1 MPDLTFTLPWPPSS
15 LSPNTRQHWAKLA
28 QAKRSY
34 RSTCY
39 LTAVAQNARRIDAD
53 RLQVCLEFVPPTRR
67 KYDLDNLLA
76 RMKSGLDGVADVL
89 GVDDSRWEMAIRRS
103 EQPKAPGCVIVTVTV
118 TVFGQ
123 EQNP

>member
-1 MPDLTFTLPWPPSS
+1 MLELSLPWPPSA
-15 LSPNTRQHWAKLA
+15 LSPNGRMHWAKLA

-34 RSTCY
+34 RSACY
-39 LTAVAQNARRIDAD
+39 LTAVAQNARPVVAD

-89 GVDDSRWEMAIRRS
+89 GVDDSRWEIAIRRT
-103 EQPKAPGCVIVTVTV
+103 EQPKAPGCVIMTV

-123 EQNP
+123 EQKS